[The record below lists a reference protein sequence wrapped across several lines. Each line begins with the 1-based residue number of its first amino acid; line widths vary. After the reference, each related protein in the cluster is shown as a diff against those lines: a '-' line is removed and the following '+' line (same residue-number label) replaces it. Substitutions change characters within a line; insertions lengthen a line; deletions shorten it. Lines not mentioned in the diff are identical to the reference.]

1 MAEARSAGAHVEL
14 EGDRVESL
22 VIHAASLES
31 AEGFC
36 AGLSEFDPKL
46 TEAEPGRYEVEI
58 PLRGSDRAIV
68 AVLNALEKYVTHRS
82 NGPARIE
89 VYGRR
94 YTMHAADGPRRAGW
108 KQPAGAEPAYEPNP
122 A

>member
-1 MAEARSAGAHVEL
+1 M
-14 EGDRVESL
+14 ESL
-22 VIHAASLES
+22 VIHAVSLES

-36 AGLSEFDPKL
+36 AGLSAFDPKL
-46 TEAEPGRYEVEI
+46 TEAEPGRYEVGI

-68 AVLNALEKYVTHRS
+68 AVLNALEDYVTHRG

-94 YTMHAADGPRRAGW
+94 YTMHAADRPRLAGW
-108 KQPAGAEPAYEPNP
+108 KQPAGAEPAYGPNP